1 MLEPITEIIYEYCHN
16 EDGTYI
22 NKCSSG
28 RLVSDC
34 KASGSVITVFAFMDN
49 VENFYIWGIEC
60 KNYKEYVNMYKAI
73 LNVEFEDLFKEIDKT
88 TYDEIFDHYVSN
100 INS

>member
-1 MLEPITEIIYEYCHN
+1 
-16 EDGTYI
+16 
-22 NKCSSG
+22 
-28 RLVSDC
+28 
-34 KASGSVITVFAFMDN
+34 MDN

-60 KNYKEYVNMYKAI
+60 KNYKEYVNMYKDL

-88 TYDEIFDHYVSN
+88 TYDEIFDYYVSN